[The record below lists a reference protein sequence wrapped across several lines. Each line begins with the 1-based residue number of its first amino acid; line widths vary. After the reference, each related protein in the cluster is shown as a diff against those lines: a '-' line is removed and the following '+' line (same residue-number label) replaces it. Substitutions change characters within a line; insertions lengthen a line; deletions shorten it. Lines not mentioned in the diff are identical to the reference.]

1 MNQSEFNKQ
10 ERFNALIVEAQ
21 SKGLPYTFIL
31 EEVKRNKWNINPKQ
45 AEQISNSL
53 NINTAKILFTAYELN
68 ILNADNKTKKVI
80 QKQLKNKDQYL

>member
-10 ERFNALIVEAQ
+10 ERFNALIAEAQ

-80 QKQLKNKDQYL
+80 QKQLKNKDQYQ